1 MVALEAAEKLK
12 ESGNGGEYYGSRQY
26 GKKGQFY
33 TLTCLAGHA
42 AHETHGIQDI
52 ELRF

>member
-1 MVALEAAEKLK
+1 MALRC
-12 ESGNGGEYYGSRQY
+12 YC
-26 GKKGQFY
+26 KKGQFDS
-33 TLTCLAGHA
+33 LTCSTGHA